1 MISEKNIKEK
11 ILMMIEKLKEKKIL
25 VEVKFQEDRNKF
37 NVYSPKELN
46 YLYYKI
52 TYLPKNFLL
61 KEDEYYMDKFP
72 AFLSSLESKAEKIDY
87 LLKDLD
93 EDSIAVLENVKY
105 NSYFHFTEDKV
116 IINVDNFT
124 YSLEKFKEILNIYD
138 KNTKKFVKNIVSS
151 NLSYDFNDLT
161 KNGKMRYFQSTI
173 YNVKIK
179 GKKYIV
185 FNTSNSFEK
194 IMYILDENN
203 EYVDILDEIYLKIL
217 KKLSLISNL

>member
-11 ILMMIEKLKEKKIL
+11 ILMMIEELKEKKIL

-46 YLYYKI
+46 SLYYKI

-151 NLSYDFNDLT
+151 NLSYDFNDLM

-173 YNVKIK
+173 YNVKIQ

-217 KKLSLISNL
+217 KKLSLINNL

>member
-1 MISEKNIKEK
+1 
-11 ILMMIEKLKEKKIL
+11 MMIEELKEKKIL

-46 YLYYKI
+46 SLYYKI

-151 NLSYDFNDLT
+151 NLSYDFNDLM

-173 YNVKIK
+173 YNVKIQ

>member
-46 YLYYKI
+46 SLYYKI

-151 NLSYDFNDLT
+151 NLSYDFNDLM

-173 YNVKIK
+173 YNVKIQ

>member
-11 ILMMIEKLKEKKIL
+11 ILMMIEELKEKKIL

-46 YLYYKI
+46 SLYYKI

-151 NLSYDFNDLT
+151 NLSYDFNDLM

-173 YNVKIK
+173 YNVKIQ